1 MDLCRWLR
9 RPTRSLLLGTWLLAL
24 PTALWGQAQATTGI
38 IRGTVT
44 DSTGGQPLAG
54 ATVTL
59 RNRETNAERTLNTNA
74 SGVYVATLLRVG
86 SYDIGAR
93 ALGFRESR
101 RDSVAVRLGETVERS
116 FALAPQIVQLEELT
130 AAAPELPV
138 DNSSVS
144 ATRLTAA
151 AVEGLPNNGRNVFN
165 FTTLTPNVAIVQG
178 PDGDEISIG
187 GQRGIH
193 NNVSVDGA
201 DFNNPFFGEQRGGQR
216 PAFTFNLDAVQD
228 FLVVSDGANAEFGR
242 SGGGFLNII
251 TKSGTNEFHG
261 SAHYFGKYDALS
273 ADFSHSFPGGG
284 TSGFTPDFTQHQFGA
299 TFGGPIVRDKAF
311 FFLAYDQQEYNETKQ
326 TDRLALIDPALVA
339 FTDTAFGGSL
349 QGDFGSISR
358 TNDANA
364 FLAKLDF
371 KLSQKHHASLKYN
384 YTNSR
389 QVNGTFDVDFWA
401 RSANALERDF
411 SHAVNGSFTSLF
423 SSSVSNEFRF
433 QWARED
439 RPRPYEGAI
448 NPATGVAQRPFPDT
462 DVGCI
467 SASGFNGCRFGMPY
481 FIPVD
486 AHDYRFQVLDNIS
499 LVSGNHLFKV
509 GAEWNR
515 TGVGQTF
522 RGFGNG
528 RIGFTSVNGFLN
540 YVANGN
546 GYVECALDVLNTPTP
561 SQTTGA
567 CPLGEHITGPVA
579 LYFQQAG
586 IGGLTV
592 DEAGTQTIIQNE
604 LALFLQDSWK
614 PRSNLTVNYGLR
626 WEAQIQPSLITPI
639 PDLFYAPLI
648 GTTSTT
654 PKGSFEF
661 PGDGTIPSDYSMFQ
675 PRLGIAYDIK
685 GDGKQVLR
693 GNAGLYYARIP
704 GLNLASS
711 RSTDGSRGQTIFRNS
726 ALTPILGPPP
736 VYGELLPTPA
746 GGPFEPG
753 VFVFDKDFQNPRTF
767 TATVGYE
774 REIGGG
780 VAAGLSYTHARTDH
794 LTRFF
799 NANDPVFGNDTVGPW
814 STAYAP
820 GGAPGLGTL
829 TVVQSTAKSR
839 YNGVTAELKRVVGSR
854 LQFQF
859 NYTLSFDKSD
869 DDNERDPFTFRY
881 ARADSLEKE
890 YNWSDRDQ
898 RHRFN
903 AWVLAI
909 LPGDFYLN
917 NRLSAYSAQ
926 PASEVCGPTNTG
938 TGQRATQAAQRICP
952 DRHVL
957 QRNTIRRDNAYFSW
971 DVRVSKPFDLGRQ
984 GALELI
990 FEAFNVTNADNF
1002 KDPSAGGTF
1011 LNFDGTIRSGLG
1023 EPRQFQ
1029 AGVRYLF

>member
-1 MDLCRWLR
+1 M
-9 RPTRSLLLGTWLLAL
+9 AL
-24 PTALWGQAQATTGI
+24 PRPLSSSTRALLFGLVLVGFPAALQAQAQATTGVT
-38 IRGTVT
+38 RGTVT
-44 DSTGGQPLAG
+44 DSTGQPLAG

-59 RNRETNAERTLNTNA
+59 RNLETNAQRSLTTNQR
-74 SGVYVATLLRVG
+74 GVYAATLLRVG
-86 SYDIGAR
+86 NYDVSAR

-101 RDSVAVRLGETVERS
+101 RSGVPVGLGETVTLDFS
-116 FALAPQIVQLEELT
+116 LAPQVVQLQELT
-130 AAAPELPV
+130 VQAEPV
-138 DNSSVS
+138 LDVSQSASS
-144 ATRLTAA
+144 TRLSVE
-151 AVEGLPNNGRNVFN
+151 AVEGLPNNGRNIFN
-165 FTTLTPNVAIVQG
+165 FTTLTPNVALVQG

-228 FLVVSDGANAEFGR
+228 FVVVSDGANAEFGR

-251 TKSGTNEFHG
+251 TKSGTNQFHG

-273 ADFSHSFPGGG
+273 ADYSHSLPGGG
-284 TSGFTPDFTQHQFGA
+284 TTGFSPDFGQHQFGG
-299 TFGGPIVRDKAF
+299 TFGGPIIRDKAF

-326 TDRLALIDPALVA
+326 TTRLGSIDPALLA
-339 FTDTAFGGSL
+339 FTDTAFGGAL

-371 KLSQKHHASLKYN
+371 RLGEKHNATLKYN

-389 QVNGTFDVDFWA
+389 QVNGTFDVDFWG

-411 SHAVNGSFTSLF
+411 SHAVNGGLTSLL
-423 SSSVSNEFRF
+423 SSSLSNEFRF
-433 QWARED
+433 QWAREE
-439 RPRPYEGAI
+439 RPRPYGGPQ
-448 NPATGVAQRPFPDT
+448 NPAAARPFPDT
-462 DVGCI
+462 DIGFVGPEGF
-467 SASGFNGCRFGMPY
+467 SGYRVGMPF

-486 AHDYRFQVLDNIS
+486 AYDYRFQVLDNVS
-499 LVSGNHLFKV
+499 LVSGSHLFKF
-509 GAEWNR
+509 GGEWNR
-515 TGVGQTF
+515 TGVNQTF

-528 RIGFTSVNGFLN
+528 RIAFTSVDGFLN

-546 GYVECALDVLNTPTP
+546 QYVECSDILTGTFVTSSNTAT
-561 SQTTGA
+561 
-567 CPLGEHITGPVA
+567 CPAGTQISGPVA
-579 LYFQQAG
+579 LYLQQAG
-586 IGGLTV
+586 IGGLSV
-592 DEAGTQTIIQNE
+592 DEAGTQTIIQHE

-614 PRSNLTVNYGLR
+614 PTSKLTVNYGLR

-639 PDLFYAPLI
+639 PQLFYFPLI
-648 GTTSTT
+648 GQTVTNTVGT
-654 PKGSFEF
+654 FEF

-675 PRLGIAYDIK
+675 PRLGLAYDVK
-685 GDGKQVLR
+685 GDGRSVVR
-693 GNAGLYYARIP
+693 ASAGIFYARIP

-726 ALTPILGPPP
+726 SATPFLGPPP
-736 VYGELLPTPA
+736 AYGDLLPTPA
-746 GGPFEPG
+746 GGPFQPG

-767 TATVGYE
+767 SATIGLEQELVRGLVGS
-774 REIGGG
+774 
-780 VAAGLSYTHARTDH
+780 LSATHARTDN

-799 NANDPVFGNDTVGPW
+799 NANDPVFGDVAGQGPW
-814 STAYAP
+814 STGLA
-820 GGAPGLGTL
+820 GGNGIGTL

-839 YNGVTAELKRVVGSR
+839 YNGITAELRRGTGSK
-854 LQFQF
+854 LQFQL
-859 NYTLSFDKSD
+859 NYTLAFDKAD

-898 RHRFN
+898 RHRVN

-909 LPGDFYLN
+909 LPGDIYFN
-917 NRLSAYSAQ
+917 NRVSAYSAQ
-926 PASEVCGPTNTG
+926 PASEICGAGNVG
-938 TGQRATQAAQRICP
+938 TGQRASTPSQRICP
-952 DRHVL
+952 DGHVL
-957 QRNTIRRDNAYFSW
+957 QRNTIRRENAYFSW
-971 DVRVSKPFDLGRQ
+971 DIRLSKPFNFGRQ
-984 GALELI
+984 GTLEAI
-990 FEAFNVTNADNF
+990 IEAFNVTNNDNF
-1002 KDPSAGGTF
+1002 KDPSSGGTF